1 MAAISKQ
8 IMKKLLIFQKNEIT
22 EHHIYAYLAK
32 IDKNAANKNVLLK
45 ISKDEKRHYGLWKKI
60 TGQDVSPDRLK
71 SAWYVFIARVFG
83 VTFGIKLMEAGE
95 EVAQEAYA
103 KVIKAVPA
111 AKKIKEEEEAHENK
125 LIAMVNEEKLRYMGS
140 VVLGLNDALVELTG
154 TLAGLT
160 FALQNAKLVGVAGL
174 ITGIAASLSM
184 AASEYLSTK
193 AEGGDKNPLKASLYT
208 GTAYVLAVAVL
219 ILPFLLL
226 GNPFIAIGI
235 SISGAILLIL
245 VFTFYF
251 AVVREVSFKR
261 RFTEMVAVSLGVA
274 ALSFGIGLLVRQL
287 LGIDI

>member
-8 IMKKLLIFQKNEIT
+8 IKDKLLAFQKNEIT
-22 EHHIYAYLAK
+22 EHHIYARLAK
-32 IDKNAANKNVLLK
+32 IEKSAANKKVLLK
-45 ISKDEKRHYGLWKKI
+45 ISKDEKRHHNIWKKFS
-60 TGQDVSPDRLK
+60 GKDASPDRLK
-71 SAWYVFIARVFG
+71 IAWYVFIARVFG
-83 VTFGIKLMEAGE
+83 VTFGIKLMESGE
-95 EVAQEAYA
+95 SGAQKAYA
-103 KVIKAVPA
+103 KVIKAIPE
-111 AKKIKEEEEAHENK
+111 AKKIRQDEEAHEKK
-125 LIAMVNEEKLRYMGS
+125 LIAMIDEEKLRYIGS

-184 AASEYLSTK
+184 GASEYLSTK
-193 AEGGDKNPLKASLYT
+193 AEGGDKNPLKASFYT
-208 GTAYVLAVAVL
+208 GSAYVLAVAVL

-226 GNPFIAIGI
+226 GNPFISIGI

-261 RFTEMVAVSLGVA
+261 RFLEMVAVSLGVA
-274 ALSFGIGLLVRQL
+274 TLSFGIGLLVRYF